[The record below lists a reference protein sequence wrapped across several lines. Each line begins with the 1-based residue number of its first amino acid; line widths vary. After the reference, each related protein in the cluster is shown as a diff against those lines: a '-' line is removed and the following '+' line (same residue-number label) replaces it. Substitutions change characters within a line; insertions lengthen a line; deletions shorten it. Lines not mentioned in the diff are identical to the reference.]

1 MQRLSVSGRRPRKPE
16 RAFGATPLVTLC
28 AFADRRTS
36 SRASWRTP
44 PRAFAGPLAP
54 RSSPR
59 LRARRGCL
67 VRAAAADAAV
77 GANADFG
84 PDNRIRFAPPS
95 STRKTAPPGAP
106 PIVILPGFGNN
117 TKDYVNPFGDPDVS
131 LVASLRARGW
141 DVHVVDLERKDWA
154 KILRAV
160 FSLGFWRGDGT
171 TEPGYT
177 WYLERVDATVRAA
190 LAANPG
196 ATAVDLVAHSAGG
209 WLARA
214 YIGGALNEVRWDRFR
229 YVARDPE
236 PAPPPKYAVP
246 HPNVRR
252 LVTLGT
258 PQRVAS
264 GPDANDATRGAR
276 FDGSTSGGPERR
288 SPRMAFDTRKGA

>member
-1 MQRLSVSGRRPRKPE
+1 M
-16 RAFGATPLVTLC
+16 AHA
-28 AFADRRTS
+28 A
-36 SRASWRTP
+36 
-44 PRAFAGPLAP
+44 RAFAGPIAP

-84 PDNRIRFAPPS
+84 PDNRLRFAPPS

-196 ATAVDLVAHSAGG
+196 ATAVDLVAHSAGVG
-209 WLARA
+209 SRARTS
-214 YIGGALNEVRWDRFR
+214 GARSTR
-229 YVARDPE
+229 YVGIVSDTSRETRTRPAAEIRRAASKRASPRHPRHSATRRVWTGRQRRDTWRASMGRRAVARSD
-236 PAPPPKYAVP
+236 
-246 HPNVRR
+246 VRR
-252 LVTLGT
+252 GW
-258 PQRVAS
+258 RS
-264 GPDANDATRGAR
+264 STRA
-276 FDGSTSGGPERR
+276 
-288 SPRMAFDTRKGA
+288 